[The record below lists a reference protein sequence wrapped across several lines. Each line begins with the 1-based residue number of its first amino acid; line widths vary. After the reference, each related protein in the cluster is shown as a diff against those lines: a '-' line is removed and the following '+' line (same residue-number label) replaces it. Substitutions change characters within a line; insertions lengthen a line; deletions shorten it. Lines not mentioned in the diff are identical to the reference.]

1 MHKLVCIL
9 DAQAREAELVS
20 KQLSTSNTYNAGGRA
35 LVTPVMRI
43 HGRAKRM
50 RTKNNDECTP
60 REWRIH
66 SSEAEPQ
73 I

>member
-1 MHKLVCIL
+1 M
-9 DAQAREAELVS
+9 
-20 KQLSTSNTYNAGGRA
+20 
-35 LVTPVMRI
+35 TPVMRI

-50 RTKNNDECTP
+50 RTKNDECTP